1 MESELEHLPS
11 YSFDKE
17 HLKRQLEIV
26 KRAADL
32 AKDKIDY
39 DSAHNE
45 AILLAIRIVEDFLRK
60 KRRICYGGQAINAYL
75 PKEHKFYDPEYSIPD
90 YDFFTPSQN
99 QDVRLISEEL
109 FKAGFV
115 EVSAR
120 EGMHEGTIKLYVN
133 FIPVADLTA
142 IDGRIYKTLSA
153 RASKIDGI
161 TYIDPNS
168 LRMLMYLELS
178 RPRGEV
184 TRWEKVY
191 ERLVLFNEFVPLKYK
206 RAKKG
211 SKSLTEEQTRFI
223 MRYIIQN
230 ERMFAGGDLVPFYD
244 HAVNKREKVLS
255 YLLDSK
261 RPILFYS
268 NEPSADASQ
277 LRMELQLTS
286 KQYIKTKVFYNQGLD
301 VIPSIHVLHV
311 NKGKKLVPL
320 VFIIEQTACHSY
332 LNLPIT
338 DTEMIG
344 AGLDHHILRIASM
357 DTLITLY
364 FSLGFVQNRFFDKGA
379 MDSLANQLVDI
390 STRARSD
397 PKEPIFQFI
406 SIRCAGKQITLP
418 SLIRAKLKR
427 MTVKK
432 KGELRRIL
440 QEAEEKYRMRF
451 LEKSAQKA
459 QDDCLCSHCRR
470 LRVPPPPTIVQRPG
484 GEAAFCGLFSKKS
497 LLNAILLQIRLRTTA

>member
-17 HLKRQLEIV
+17 HLTRQLEIV

-32 AKDKIDY
+32 AKDRIDY

-45 AILLAIRIVEDFLRK
+45 SILMAIRIVEDFLRK
-60 KRRICYGGQAINAYL
+60 KHRICYGGQAINAYL

-99 QDVRLISEEL
+99 QDVRLLAEEL
-109 FKAGFV
+109 YKAGFV

-142 IDGRIYKTLSA
+142 IDARIYKTLSA
-153 RASKIDGI
+153 RASRFEGI
-161 TYIDPNS
+161 TYIDANS

-191 ERLVLFNEFVPLKYK
+191 ERLVLFNEFVPIKHK
-206 RAKKG
+206 RSKKV
-211 SKSLTEEQTRFI
+211 SNHLTAEQTQTI
-223 MRYIIQN
+223 LRYILQN

-255 YLLDSK
+255 YLLDGK

-268 NEPSADASQ
+268 SEPSADAAQ

-286 KQYIKTKVFYNQGLD
+286 KPFIKTKVFYNQGLD
-301 VIPSIHVLHV
+301 VIPSIHVLHIS
-311 NKGKKLVPL
+311 KGKKLIPL

-344 AGLDHHILRIASM
+344 AGLSNHMLRVASM

-364 FSLGFVQNRFFDKGA
+364 FSLGFVQNRFIDRGA
-379 MDSLANQLVDI
+379 MDALANQLVEI
-390 STRARSD
+390 STKARKG
-397 PKEPIFQFI
+397 PEMPIFQFL
-406 SIRCAGKQITLP
+406 SIRCAGKQVTLP

-432 KGELRRIL
+432 KGELRTIL
-440 QEAEEKYRMRF
+440 KEAEHF
-451 LEKSAQKA
+451 LGKSTKHFLGKSAQKHFLERNA
-459 QDDCLCSHCRR
+459 LGKSVQKTKDYPRR
-470 LRVPPPPTIVQRPG
+470 VTVKRTQRKRIP
-484 GEAAFCGLFSKKS
+484 K
-497 LLNAILLQIRLRTTA
+497 N

>member
-99 QDVRLISEEL
+99 QDVRILSEEL

-142 IDGRIYKTLSA
+142 IDGRIYKTLST
-153 RASKIDGI
+153 RASRIDGI

-191 ERLVLFNEFVPLKYK
+191 ERLVLFNEFVPIKHK
-206 RAKKG
+206 RVKKAFKEG
-211 SKSLTEEQTRFI
+211 LTEEQTRFI
-223 MRYIIQN
+223 LRYIIQN
-230 ERMFAGGDLVPFYD
+230 ERIFAGGDLVPFYE
-244 HAVNKREKVLS
+244 HAVEKQEKVLS
-255 YLLDSK
+255 YILDSR
-261 RPILFYS
+261 RPIVFYS
-268 NEPSADASQ
+268 GEPSADAAQ
-277 LRMELQLTS
+277 LRTELQLSS
-286 KQYIKTKVFYNQGLD
+286 KQYIKMKVFYNQGLD

-320 VFIIEQTACHSY
+320 VFIIEQTACHSF
-332 LNLPIT
+332 LNLPLV

-344 AGLDHHILRIASM
+344 AGLSHYILRIASM

-364 FSLGFVQNRFFDKGA
+364 FSLGFVQNRFFDRGA
-379 MDSLANQLVDI
+379 MDSVANQLVDI
-390 STRARSD
+390 STRSRSD
-397 PKEPIFQFI
+397 PKDPIFQFI

-432 KGELRRIL
+432 KGTLRKIL
-440 QEAEEKYRMRF
+440 QEAEEKYGKPKENDTRITQYTV
-451 LEKSAQKA
+451 KKGKA
-459 QDDCLCSHCRR
+459 D
-470 LRVPPPPTIVQRPG
+470 
-484 GEAAFCGLFSKKS
+484 KK
-497 LLNAILLQIRLRTTA
+497 LKN

>member
-142 IDGRIYKTLSA
+142 IDGRIYKTLSR
-153 RASKIDGI
+153 RASRIDGI

-191 ERLVLFNEFVPLKYK
+191 ERLVLFNEFVPIKHK
-206 RAKKG
+206 RTKKAFKEG
-211 SKSLTEEQTRFI
+211 LTEEQTRFI

-244 HAVNKREKVLS
+244 HAVEKREKVLS

-268 NEPSADASQ
+268 NEPSADAVQ
-277 LRMELQLTS
+277 LRTELQLSS

-311 NKGKKLVPL
+311 NKGKKLIPL

-344 AGLDHHILRIASM
+344 AGLNHHILRIASM

-364 FSLGFVQNRFFDKGA
+364 FSLGFVQNRFFDRGA

-451 LEKSAQKA
+451 LAERDAAYGRLEKSSQKTPEKSFLEKSS
-459 QDDCLCSHCRR
+459 QKIRYKEMPFKRVTIKRR
-470 LRVPPPPTIVQRPG
+470 
-484 GEAAFCGLFSKKS
+484 SKARKIS
-497 LLNAILLQIRLRTTA
+497 N